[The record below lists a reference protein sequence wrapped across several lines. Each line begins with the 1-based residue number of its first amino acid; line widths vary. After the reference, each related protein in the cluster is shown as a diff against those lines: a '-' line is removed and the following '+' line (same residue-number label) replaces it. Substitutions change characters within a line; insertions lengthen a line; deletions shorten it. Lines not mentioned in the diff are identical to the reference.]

1 MSRILVG
8 ITSLSVDASMDNGT
22 RATIEIV
29 VKDHPANMANH
40 LRLLGMLGT
49 FVLSDDDGEFTV
61 SVSPSAKKE

>member
-1 MSRILVG
+1 
-8 ITSLSVDASMDNGT
+8 MDSGT

-29 VKDHPANMANH
+29 VKDHPVNSANH

-49 FVLSDDDGEFTV
+49 LVLSDDDGEFTV